1 VELVPVVVKAAPREA
16 AAALRELLDDY
27 GATLVGDETVEIA
40 PDDATRRGTVIYR
53 VIQAS
58 RTVAETHTGADM
70 FLITED
76 GNRWRLPPPQI

>member
-1 VELVPVVVKAAPREA
+1 MVVKAAPPEA
-16 AAALRELLDDY
+16 AAALRDLLDDY
-27 GATLVGDETVEIA
+27 GAELVGDDTIEIA

-53 VIQAS
+53 VIQAA
-58 RTVAETHTGADM
+58 RTVAETRDEADM